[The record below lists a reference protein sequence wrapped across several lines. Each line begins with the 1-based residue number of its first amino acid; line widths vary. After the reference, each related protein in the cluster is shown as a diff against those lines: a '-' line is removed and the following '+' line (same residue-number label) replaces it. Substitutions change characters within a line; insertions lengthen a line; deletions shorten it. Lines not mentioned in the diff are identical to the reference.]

1 MNLTTLTH
9 RDALCLNARF
19 TSREEAIHALTQRLA
34 ALGKISSTEQFLEE
48 VYRRESLGPTAL
60 GEWLA
65 VPHGKTAAVKE
76 AAFAVATL
84 SEPLQWEGVDGP
96 EAVDLVVLLAIPP
109 NEAGTTHMQLLT
121 ALTTRLA
128 DDEIRARIQSATTP
142 DELLSALDDKGGTQ
156 PSASF
161 SNAPTIVCVTACPAG
176 IAHTYMAAEYLEK
189 AGRKLGVN
197 VYVEKQ
203 GANGIEGRLTAD
215 QLNSATACI
224 FAAEVA
230 IKESERFN
238 GIPAL
243 SVPVA
248 EPIRHAE
255 ALIQQALTLKRSDET
270 RTVQQDTQPV
280 KSVKTELKQALL
292 SGISFA
298 VPLIV
303 AGGTVLAVAVLLSQ
317 IFGLQDL
324 FNEENSW
331 LWMYRKLGG
340 GLLGILMVPVL
351 AAYTAYSL
359 ADKPALAPG
368 FAAGLAANMI
378 GSGFLGAVV
387 GGLIAGYLM
396 RWVKNHLRLSSKF
409 NGFLTFYLYP
419 VLGTLGAGSLM
430 LFVVGEPVA
439 WINNSLTAWLNGLSG
454 SNALLL
460 GAILGFMCSFDLGG
474 PVNKAAYAF
483 CLGAMANGVC
493 GPYAIFASTMKAVSR
508 VHITPHMHWDRE
520 WYFTTEES
528 RILLVNNMEEIL
540 CRLEQDNEY
549 KYYVL
554 DGQTA
559 ILEDYFAVKPENKDR
574 VKKQVEAGKL
584 IIGPWYTQTDT
595 TIVSAES
602 IVRNLMYGM
611 RDCLAFGEPM
621 KIGYLPDSFGMS
633 GQLPH
638 IYNGFGITRT
648 MFWRGCSERHGTD
661 KTEFLWQSSDGS
673 EVTAQVLP
681 LGYAIG
687 KYLPADENGLRKR
700 LDSYFDV
707 LEKASVTKEILLPN
721 GHDQM
726 PLQQNIFEVMDKL
739 GDAANLLI

>member
-1 MNLTTLTH
+1 MVLFYRAHWRDYKNDQVRIIMNLTTLTH

-60 GEWLA
+60 GEGLA

-396 RWVKNHLRLSSKF
+396 RWVKNHLRLGSKF

-483 CLGAMANGVC
+483 CLGAMANGVY
-493 GPYAIFASTMKAVSR
+493 GPYAIFASVKMVSAFTVTASTMLAPRLFKEFEIETGKSTWLLGLAGITEGAIPMAIEDPLR
-508 VHITPHMHWDRE
+508 VIGSFVLGSMVTGAIVGAMNIGLSTPGAGI
-520 WYFTTEES
+520 FS
-528 RILLVNNMEEIL
+528 LFLLH
-540 CRLEQDNEY
+540 DNGAGG
-549 KYYVL
+549 VMAAIGWFGAAL
-554 DGQTA
+554 VGAAISTA
-559 ILEDYFAVKPENKDR
+559 ILLMWRRHAVKHGNY
-574 VKKQVEAGKL
+574 L
-584 IIGPWYTQTDT
+584 TDG
-595 TIVSAES
+595 V
-602 IVRNLMYGM
+602 
-611 RDCLAFGEPM
+611 
-621 KIGYLPDSFGMS
+621 
-633 GQLPH
+633 
-638 IYNGFGITRT
+638 
-648 MFWRGCSERHGTD
+648 
-661 KTEFLWQSSDGS
+661 
-673 EVTAQVLP
+673 
-681 LGYAIG
+681 
-687 KYLPADENGLRKR
+687 
-700 LDSYFDV
+700 
-707 LEKASVTKEILLPN
+707 
-721 GHDQM
+721 M
-726 PLQQNIFEVMDKL
+726 P
-739 GDAANLLI
+739 

>member
-1 MNLTTLTH
+1 MVLFYRAHWRDYKNDQVRIMMNLTTLTH

-60 GEWLA
+60 GEGLA

-483 CLGAMANGVC
+483 CLGAMANGVY
-493 GPYAIFASTMKAVSR
+493 GPYAIFASVKMVSAFTVTASTMLAPRLFKEFEIETGKSTWLLGLAGITEGAIPMAIEDPLR
-508 VHITPHMHWDRE
+508 VIGSFVLGSMVTGAIVGAMNIGLSTPGAGI
-520 WYFTTEES
+520 F
-528 RILLVNNMEEIL
+528 LLFL
-540 CRLEQDNEY
+540 LHDNGAGG
-549 KYYVL
+549 VMAAIGWFGAAL
-554 DGQTA
+554 VGAAISTA
-559 ILEDYFAVKPENKDR
+559 ILLMWRRHAVKHGNY
-574 VKKQVEAGKL
+574 L
-584 IIGPWYTQTDT
+584 TDG
-595 TIVSAES
+595 V
-602 IVRNLMYGM
+602 
-611 RDCLAFGEPM
+611 
-621 KIGYLPDSFGMS
+621 
-633 GQLPH
+633 
-638 IYNGFGITRT
+638 
-648 MFWRGCSERHGTD
+648 
-661 KTEFLWQSSDGS
+661 
-673 EVTAQVLP
+673 
-681 LGYAIG
+681 
-687 KYLPADENGLRKR
+687 
-700 LDSYFDV
+700 
-707 LEKASVTKEILLPN
+707 
-721 GHDQM
+721 M
-726 PLQQNIFEVMDKL
+726 P
-739 GDAANLLI
+739 

>member
-34 ALGKISSTEQFLEE
+34 ALGKISSTEQFLKE

-60 GEWLA
+60 GEGLA

-203 GANGIEGRLTAD
+203 GANGIEGRLTAE

-255 ALIQQALTLKRSDET
+255 ALIQQALNLKRSDET

-280 KSVKTELKQALL
+280 KSLKTELKQALL

-340 GLLGILMVPVL
+340 GMLGILMVPVL

-396 RWVKNHLRLSSKF
+396 RWMKNHLRLSSKF

-483 CLGAMANGVC
+483 CLGAMANGVY
-493 GPYAIFASTMKAVSR
+493 GPYAIFASVKMVSAFTVTASTMLAPRLFKEFEIETGKSTWLLGLAGITEGAIPMAIEDPLR
-508 VHITPHMHWDRE
+508 VIGSFVLGSMVTGAIVGAMNIGLSTPGAGI
-520 WYFTTEES
+520 FS
-528 RILLVNNMEEIL
+528 LFLLH
-540 CRLEQDNEY
+540 DNGAGG
-549 KYYVL
+549 VMAAIGWFGAAL
-554 DGQTA
+554 VGAAISTA
-559 ILEDYFAVKPENKDR
+559 ILLIWRRHAVKHGNY
-574 VKKQVEAGKL
+574 L
-584 IIGPWYTQTDT
+584 I
-595 TIVSAES
+595 
-602 IVRNLMYGM
+602 
-611 RDCLAFGEPM
+611 
-621 KIGYLPDSFGMS
+621 
-633 GQLPH
+633 
-638 IYNGFGITRT
+638 
-648 MFWRGCSERHGTD
+648 
-661 KTEFLWQSSDGS
+661 DG
-673 EVTAQVLP
+673 VTP
-681 LGYAIG
+681 
-687 KYLPADENGLRKR
+687 
-700 LDSYFDV
+700 
-707 LEKASVTKEILLPN
+707 
-721 GHDQM
+721 
-726 PLQQNIFEVMDKL
+726 
-739 GDAANLLI
+739 

>member
-34 ALGKISSTEQFLEE
+34 ALGKISSTEQFLKE

-60 GEWLA
+60 GEGLA

-84 SEPLQWEGVDGP
+84 SEPLQWESVDGP

-255 ALIQQALTLKRSDET
+255 ALIQQSLTLERGDET

-387 GGLIAGYLM
+387 GGLIAGYLI
-396 RWVKNHLRLSSKF
+396 RWMKNHLRLSSKF
-409 NGFLTFYLYP
+409 NGFLTFYLYL

-483 CLGAMANGVC
+483 CLGAMANGVY
-493 GPYAIFASTMKAVSR
+493 GPYAIFASVKMVSAFTVTASTMLAPRLFKEFEIETGKSTWLLGLASITEGAIPMAIEDPLR
-508 VHITPHMHWDRE
+508 VIGSFVLGSMVTGAIVGAMNIGLSTPGAGI
-520 WYFTTEES
+520 FS
-528 RILLVNNMEEIL
+528 LFLLH
-540 CRLEQDNEY
+540 DNGAGG
-549 KYYVL
+549 VMAAIGWFGAAL
-554 DGQTA
+554 VGAAISTA
-559 ILEDYFAVKPENKDR
+559 ILLIWRRHAVKHGNY
-574 VKKQVEAGKL
+574 L
-584 IIGPWYTQTDT
+584 TD
-595 TIVSAES
+595 
-602 IVRNLMYGM
+602 G
-611 RDCLAFGEPM
+611 
-621 KIGYLPDSFGMS
+621 
-633 GQLPH
+633 
-638 IYNGFGITRT
+638 
-648 MFWRGCSERHGTD
+648 
-661 KTEFLWQSSDGS
+661 
-673 EVTAQVLP
+673 
-681 LGYAIG
+681 
-687 KYLPADENGLRKR
+687 
-700 LDSYFDV
+700 
-707 LEKASVTKEILLPN
+707 
-721 GHDQM
+721 
-726 PLQQNIFEVMDKL
+726 VMQ
-739 GDAANLLI
+739 

>member
-1 MNLTTLTH
+1 MVLFYRAHWRDYKNDQVRIMMNLTTLTH

-60 GEWLA
+60 GEGLA

-84 SEPLQWEGVDGP
+84 SEPLQWEGVDGL

-483 CLGAMANGVC
+483 CLGAMANGVY
-493 GPYAIFASTMKAVSR
+493 GPYAIFASVKMVSAFTVTASTMLAPRLFKEFEIETGKSTWLLGLAGITEGAIPMAIEDPLR
-508 VHITPHMHWDRE
+508 VIGSFVLGSMVTGAIVGAMNIGLSTPGAGI
-520 WYFTTEES
+520 FS
-528 RILLVNNMEEIL
+528 LFLLH
-540 CRLEQDNEY
+540 DNGAGG
-549 KYYVL
+549 VMAAIGWFGAAL
-554 DGQTA
+554 VGAAISTA
-559 ILEDYFAVKPENKDR
+559 ILLMWRRHAVKHGNY
-574 VKKQVEAGKL
+574 L
-584 IIGPWYTQTDT
+584 TDG
-595 TIVSAES
+595 V
-602 IVRNLMYGM
+602 
-611 RDCLAFGEPM
+611 
-621 KIGYLPDSFGMS
+621 
-633 GQLPH
+633 
-638 IYNGFGITRT
+638 
-648 MFWRGCSERHGTD
+648 
-661 KTEFLWQSSDGS
+661 
-673 EVTAQVLP
+673 
-681 LGYAIG
+681 
-687 KYLPADENGLRKR
+687 
-700 LDSYFDV
+700 
-707 LEKASVTKEILLPN
+707 
-721 GHDQM
+721 M
-726 PLQQNIFEVMDKL
+726 P
-739 GDAANLLI
+739 

>member
-1 MNLTTLTH
+1 MVLFYRAHWRDYKNDQVRIMMNLTTLTH

-60 GEWLA
+60 GEGLA

-378 GSGFLGAVV
+378 GPGFLGAVV

-483 CLGAMANGVC
+483 CLGAMANGVY
-493 GPYAIFASTMKAVSR
+493 GPYAIFASVKMVSAFTVTASTMLAPRLFKEFEIETGKSTWLLGLAGITEGAIPMAIEDPLR
-508 VHITPHMHWDRE
+508 VIGSFVLGSMVTGAIVGAMNIGLSTPGAGI
-520 WYFTTEES
+520 FS
-528 RILLVNNMEEIL
+528 LFLLH
-540 CRLEQDNEY
+540 DNGAGG
-549 KYYVL
+549 VMAAIGWFGAAL
-554 DGQTA
+554 VGAAISTA
-559 ILEDYFAVKPENKDR
+559 ILLMWRRHAVKHGNY
-574 VKKQVEAGKL
+574 L
-584 IIGPWYTQTDT
+584 TDG
-595 TIVSAES
+595 V
-602 IVRNLMYGM
+602 
-611 RDCLAFGEPM
+611 
-621 KIGYLPDSFGMS
+621 
-633 GQLPH
+633 
-638 IYNGFGITRT
+638 
-648 MFWRGCSERHGTD
+648 
-661 KTEFLWQSSDGS
+661 
-673 EVTAQVLP
+673 
-681 LGYAIG
+681 
-687 KYLPADENGLRKR
+687 
-700 LDSYFDV
+700 
-707 LEKASVTKEILLPN
+707 
-721 GHDQM
+721 M
-726 PLQQNIFEVMDKL
+726 P
-739 GDAANLLI
+739 

>member
-1 MNLTTLTH
+1 MVLFYRAHWRDYKNDQVRIMMNLTTLTH

-60 GEWLA
+60 GEGLA

-483 CLGAMANGVC
+483 CLGAMANGVY
-493 GPYAIFASTMKAVSR
+493 GPYAIFASVKMVSAFTVTASTMLAPRLFKEFEIETGKSTWLLGLAGITEGAIPMAIEDPLR
-508 VHITPHMHWDRE
+508 VIGSFVLGSMVTGAIVGAMNIGLSTPGAGI
-520 WYFTTEES
+520 FS
-528 RILLVNNMEEIL
+528 LFLLHDNGAGGVMAEIGWFGAAL
-540 CRLEQDNEY
+540 
-549 KYYVL
+549 V
-554 DGQTA
+554 GAAISTA
-559 ILEDYFAVKPENKDR
+559 ILLIWRRHAVKHGNY
-574 VKKQVEAGKL
+574 L
-584 IIGPWYTQTDT
+584 TDG
-595 TIVSAES
+595 V
-602 IVRNLMYGM
+602 
-611 RDCLAFGEPM
+611 
-621 KIGYLPDSFGMS
+621 
-633 GQLPH
+633 
-638 IYNGFGITRT
+638 
-648 MFWRGCSERHGTD
+648 
-661 KTEFLWQSSDGS
+661 
-673 EVTAQVLP
+673 
-681 LGYAIG
+681 
-687 KYLPADENGLRKR
+687 
-700 LDSYFDV
+700 
-707 LEKASVTKEILLPN
+707 
-721 GHDQM
+721 M
-726 PLQQNIFEVMDKL
+726 P
-739 GDAANLLI
+739 

>member
-1 MNLTTLTH
+1 MVFFYRARWRDYKNDQVRIMMNLTTLTH

-19 TSREEAIHALTQRLA
+19 TSREEAIHVLTQRLA

-60 GEWLA
+60 GEGLA

-483 CLGAMANGVC
+483 CLGAMANGVY
-493 GPYAIFASTMKAVSR
+493 GPYAIFASVKMVSAFTVTASTMLAPRLFKEFEIETGKSTWLLGLAGITEGAIPMAIEDPLR
-508 VHITPHMHWDRE
+508 VIGSFVLGSMVTGAIVGAMNIGLSTPGAGI
-520 WYFTTEES
+520 FS
-528 RILLVNNMEEIL
+528 LFLLH
-540 CRLEQDNEY
+540 DNGAGG
-549 KYYVL
+549 VMAAIGWFGAAL
-554 DGQTA
+554 VGAAISTA
-559 ILEDYFAVKPENKDR
+559 ILLMWRCHAVKHGNY
-574 VKKQVEAGKL
+574 L
-584 IIGPWYTQTDT
+584 TDG
-595 TIVSAES
+595 V
-602 IVRNLMYGM
+602 
-611 RDCLAFGEPM
+611 
-621 KIGYLPDSFGMS
+621 
-633 GQLPH
+633 
-638 IYNGFGITRT
+638 
-648 MFWRGCSERHGTD
+648 
-661 KTEFLWQSSDGS
+661 
-673 EVTAQVLP
+673 
-681 LGYAIG
+681 
-687 KYLPADENGLRKR
+687 
-700 LDSYFDV
+700 
-707 LEKASVTKEILLPN
+707 
-721 GHDQM
+721 M
-726 PLQQNIFEVMDKL
+726 P
-739 GDAANLLI
+739 

>member
-1 MNLTTLTH
+1 MVLFYRAHWRDYKNDQVRIMMNLTTLTH

-60 GEWLA
+60 GEGLA

-76 AAFAVATL
+76 AAFAVSTL

-483 CLGAMANGVC
+483 CLGAMANGVY
-493 GPYAIFASTMKAVSR
+493 GPYAIFASVKMVSAFTVTASTMLAPCLFKEFEIETGKSTWLLGLAGITEGAIPMAIEDPLR
-508 VHITPHMHWDRE
+508 VIGSFVLGSMVTGAIVGAMNIGLSTPGAGI
-520 WYFTTEES
+520 FS
-528 RILLVNNMEEIL
+528 LFLLH
-540 CRLEQDNEY
+540 DNGAGG
-549 KYYVL
+549 VMAAIGWFGAAL
-554 DGQTA
+554 VGAAISTA
-559 ILEDYFAVKPENKDR
+559 ILLIWRRHAVKHGNY
-574 VKKQVEAGKL
+574 L
-584 IIGPWYTQTDT
+584 TDG
-595 TIVSAES
+595 V
-602 IVRNLMYGM
+602 
-611 RDCLAFGEPM
+611 
-621 KIGYLPDSFGMS
+621 
-633 GQLPH
+633 
-638 IYNGFGITRT
+638 
-648 MFWRGCSERHGTD
+648 
-661 KTEFLWQSSDGS
+661 
-673 EVTAQVLP
+673 
-681 LGYAIG
+681 
-687 KYLPADENGLRKR
+687 
-700 LDSYFDV
+700 
-707 LEKASVTKEILLPN
+707 
-721 GHDQM
+721 M
-726 PLQQNIFEVMDKL
+726 P
-739 GDAANLLI
+739 

>member
-1 MNLTTLTH
+1 MVLFYRAHWRDYKNDQVRIMMNLTTLTH

-60 GEWLA
+60 GEGLA

-96 EAVDLVVLLAIPP
+96 EAVDLVVLLAIPL

-483 CLGAMANGVC
+483 CLGAMANGVY
-493 GPYAIFASTMKAVSR
+493 GPYAIFASVKMVSAFTVTASTMLAPRLFKEFEIETGKSTWLLGLAGITEGAIPMAIEDPLR
-508 VHITPHMHWDRE
+508 VIGSFVLGSMVTGAIVGAMNIGLSTPGAGI
-520 WYFTTEES
+520 FS
-528 RILLVNNMEEIL
+528 LFLLH
-540 CRLEQDNEY
+540 DNGAGG
-549 KYYVL
+549 VMAAIGWFGAAL
-554 DGQTA
+554 VGAAISTA
-559 ILEDYFAVKPENKDR
+559 ILLIWRRHAVKHGNY
-574 VKKQVEAGKL
+574 L
-584 IIGPWYTQTDT
+584 TDG
-595 TIVSAES
+595 V
-602 IVRNLMYGM
+602 
-611 RDCLAFGEPM
+611 
-621 KIGYLPDSFGMS
+621 
-633 GQLPH
+633 
-638 IYNGFGITRT
+638 
-648 MFWRGCSERHGTD
+648 
-661 KTEFLWQSSDGS
+661 
-673 EVTAQVLP
+673 
-681 LGYAIG
+681 
-687 KYLPADENGLRKR
+687 
-700 LDSYFDV
+700 
-707 LEKASVTKEILLPN
+707 
-721 GHDQM
+721 M
-726 PLQQNIFEVMDKL
+726 P
-739 GDAANLLI
+739 

>member
-1 MNLTTLTH
+1 MVLFYRAHWRDYKNDQVRIMMNLTTLTH

-60 GEWLA
+60 GEGLA

-483 CLGAMANGVC
+483 CLGAMANGVY
-493 GPYAIFASTMKAVSR
+493 GPYAIFASVKMVSAFTVTASTMLAPRLFKEFEIETGKSTWLLGLAGITEGAIPMAIEDPLR
-508 VHITPHMHWDRE
+508 VIGSFVLGSMVTGAIVGAMNIGLSTPGAGI
-520 WYFTTEES
+520 FS
-528 RILLVNNMEEIL
+528 LFLLH
-540 CRLEQDNEY
+540 DNGAGG
-549 KYYVL
+549 VMAAIGWFGAAL
-554 DGQTA
+554 VGAAISTA
-559 ILEDYFAVKPENKDR
+559 ILLIWRRHAVKHGN
-574 VKKQVEAGKL
+574 
-584 IIGPWYTQTDT
+584 
-595 TIVSAES
+595 
-602 IVRNLMYGM
+602 
-611 RDCLAFGEPM
+611 
-621 KIGYLPDSFGMS
+621 YLPDG
-633 GQLPH
+633 
-638 IYNGFGITRT
+638 
-648 MFWRGCSERHGTD
+648 
-661 KTEFLWQSSDGS
+661 
-673 EVTAQVLP
+673 V
-681 LGYAIG
+681 
-687 KYLPADENGLRKR
+687 
-700 LDSYFDV
+700 
-707 LEKASVTKEILLPN
+707 
-721 GHDQM
+721 M
-726 PLQQNIFEVMDKL
+726 P
-739 GDAANLLI
+739 

>member
-60 GEWLA
+60 GEGLA

-224 FAAEVA
+224 FAPEVA

-483 CLGAMANGVC
+483 CLGAMANGVY
-493 GPYAIFASTMKAVSR
+493 GPYAIFASVKMVSAFTVTASTMLAPRLFKEFEIETGKSTWLLGLAGITEGAIPMAIEDPLR
-508 VHITPHMHWDRE
+508 VIGSFVLGSMVTGAIVGAMNIGLSTPGAGI
-520 WYFTTEES
+520 FS
-528 RILLVNNMEEIL
+528 LFLLH
-540 CRLEQDNEY
+540 DNGAGG
-549 KYYVL
+549 VMAAIGWFGAAL
-554 DGQTA
+554 VGAAISTA
-559 ILEDYFAVKPENKDR
+559 ILLIWRRHAVKHGNY
-574 VKKQVEAGKL
+574 L
-584 IIGPWYTQTDT
+584 TDG
-595 TIVSAES
+595 V
-602 IVRNLMYGM
+602 
-611 RDCLAFGEPM
+611 
-621 KIGYLPDSFGMS
+621 
-633 GQLPH
+633 
-638 IYNGFGITRT
+638 
-648 MFWRGCSERHGTD
+648 
-661 KTEFLWQSSDGS
+661 
-673 EVTAQVLP
+673 
-681 LGYAIG
+681 
-687 KYLPADENGLRKR
+687 
-700 LDSYFDV
+700 
-707 LEKASVTKEILLPN
+707 
-721 GHDQM
+721 M
-726 PLQQNIFEVMDKL
+726 P
-739 GDAANLLI
+739 

>member
-1 MNLTTLTH
+1 MVLFYRAHWRDYKNDQVRIMMNLTTLTH

-60 GEWLA
+60 GEGLA

-142 DELLSALDDKGGTQ
+142 DELLSALDDKGDTQ

-243 SVPVA
+243 SVRVA

-255 ALIQQALTLKRSDET
+255 ALMQQALTLKRSDET

-483 CLGAMANGVC
+483 CLGAMANGVY
-493 GPYAIFASTMKAVSR
+493 GPYAIFASVKMVSAFTVTASTMLAPRLFKEFEIETGKSTWLLGLAGITEGAIPMAIEDPLR
-508 VHITPHMHWDRE
+508 VIGSFVLGSMVTGAIVGAMNIGLSTPGAGI
-520 WYFTTEES
+520 FS
-528 RILLVNNMEEIL
+528 LFLLH
-540 CRLEQDNEY
+540 DNGAGG
-549 KYYVL
+549 VIAAIGWFGAAL
-554 DGQTA
+554 VGAAISTA
-559 ILEDYFAVKPENKDR
+559 ILLIWRRHAVKHGNY
-574 VKKQVEAGKL
+574 L
-584 IIGPWYTQTDT
+584 TDG
-595 TIVSAES
+595 V
-602 IVRNLMYGM
+602 
-611 RDCLAFGEPM
+611 
-621 KIGYLPDSFGMS
+621 
-633 GQLPH
+633 
-638 IYNGFGITRT
+638 
-648 MFWRGCSERHGTD
+648 
-661 KTEFLWQSSDGS
+661 
-673 EVTAQVLP
+673 
-681 LGYAIG
+681 
-687 KYLPADENGLRKR
+687 
-700 LDSYFDV
+700 
-707 LEKASVTKEILLPN
+707 
-721 GHDQM
+721 M
-726 PLQQNIFEVMDKL
+726 P
-739 GDAANLLI
+739 

>member
-1 MNLTTLTH
+1 MVLFYRAHWRDYKNDQVRIMMNLTTLTH

-60 GEWLA
+60 GEGLA

-76 AAFAVATL
+76 AAFVVATL

-483 CLGAMANGVC
+483 CLGAMANGVY
-493 GPYAIFASTMKAVSR
+493 GPYAIFASVKMVSAFTVTASTMLAPRLFKEFEIETGKSTWLLGLAGITEGAIPMAIEDPLR
-508 VHITPHMHWDRE
+508 VIGSFVLGSIVTGAIVGAMNIGLSTPGAGI
-520 WYFTTEES
+520 FS
-528 RILLVNNMEEIL
+528 LFLLH
-540 CRLEQDNEY
+540 DNGAGG
-549 KYYVL
+549 VMAAIGWFGAAL
-554 DGQTA
+554 VGAAISTA
-559 ILEDYFAVKPENKDR
+559 ILLIWRRHAVKHGNY
-574 VKKQVEAGKL
+574 L
-584 IIGPWYTQTDT
+584 TDG
-595 TIVSAES
+595 V
-602 IVRNLMYGM
+602 
-611 RDCLAFGEPM
+611 
-621 KIGYLPDSFGMS
+621 
-633 GQLPH
+633 
-638 IYNGFGITRT
+638 
-648 MFWRGCSERHGTD
+648 
-661 KTEFLWQSSDGS
+661 
-673 EVTAQVLP
+673 
-681 LGYAIG
+681 
-687 KYLPADENGLRKR
+687 
-700 LDSYFDV
+700 
-707 LEKASVTKEILLPN
+707 
-721 GHDQM
+721 M
-726 PLQQNIFEVMDKL
+726 P
-739 GDAANLLI
+739 

>member
-1 MNLTTLTH
+1 MVLFYRAHWRDYKNDQVRIMMNLTTLTH

-60 GEWLA
+60 GEGLA

-142 DELLSALDDKGGTQ
+142 DELLSALDDKGDTQ

-243 SVPVA
+243 SVRVA

-255 ALIQQALTLKRSDET
+255 ALMQQALTLKRSDET

-483 CLGAMANGVC
+483 CLGAMANGVY
-493 GPYAIFASTMKAVSR
+493 GPHAIFASVKMVSAFTVTASTMLAPRLFKEFEIETGKSTWLLGLAGITEGAIPMAIEDPLR
-508 VHITPHMHWDRE
+508 VIGSFVLGSMVTGAIVGAMNIGLSTPGAGI
-520 WYFTTEES
+520 FS
-528 RILLVNNMEEIL
+528 LFLLH
-540 CRLEQDNEY
+540 DNGAGG
-549 KYYVL
+549 VMAAIGWFGAAL
-554 DGQTA
+554 VGAAISTA
-559 ILEDYFAVKPENKDR
+559 ILLIWRRHAVKHGNY
-574 VKKQVEAGKL
+574 L
-584 IIGPWYTQTDT
+584 TDG
-595 TIVSAES
+595 V
-602 IVRNLMYGM
+602 
-611 RDCLAFGEPM
+611 
-621 KIGYLPDSFGMS
+621 
-633 GQLPH
+633 
-638 IYNGFGITRT
+638 
-648 MFWRGCSERHGTD
+648 
-661 KTEFLWQSSDGS
+661 
-673 EVTAQVLP
+673 
-681 LGYAIG
+681 
-687 KYLPADENGLRKR
+687 
-700 LDSYFDV
+700 
-707 LEKASVTKEILLPN
+707 
-721 GHDQM
+721 M
-726 PLQQNIFEVMDKL
+726 P
-739 GDAANLLI
+739 

>member
-1 MNLTTLTH
+1 MVLFYRAHWRDYKNDQVRIMMNLTTLTH

-60 GEWLA
+60 GEGLA

-396 RWVKNHLRLSSKF
+396 HWVKNHLRLSSKF

-483 CLGAMANGVC
+483 CLGAMANGVY
-493 GPYAIFASTMKAVSR
+493 GPYAIFASVKMVSAFTVTASTMLAPRLFKEFEIETGKSTWLLGLAGITEGAIPMAIEDPLR
-508 VHITPHMHWDRE
+508 VIGSFVLGSMVTGAIVGAMNIGLSTPGAGI
-520 WYFTTEES
+520 FS
-528 RILLVNNMEEIL
+528 LFLLH
-540 CRLEQDNEY
+540 DNGAGG
-549 KYYVL
+549 VMAAIGWFGAAL
-554 DGQTA
+554 VGAAISTA
-559 ILEDYFAVKPENKDR
+559 ILLMWRRHAVKHGNY
-574 VKKQVEAGKL
+574 L
-584 IIGPWYTQTDT
+584 TDG
-595 TIVSAES
+595 V
-602 IVRNLMYGM
+602 
-611 RDCLAFGEPM
+611 
-621 KIGYLPDSFGMS
+621 
-633 GQLPH
+633 
-638 IYNGFGITRT
+638 
-648 MFWRGCSERHGTD
+648 
-661 KTEFLWQSSDGS
+661 
-673 EVTAQVLP
+673 
-681 LGYAIG
+681 
-687 KYLPADENGLRKR
+687 
-700 LDSYFDV
+700 
-707 LEKASVTKEILLPN
+707 
-721 GHDQM
+721 M
-726 PLQQNIFEVMDKL
+726 P
-739 GDAANLLI
+739 

>member
-1 MNLTTLTH
+1 MVLFYRAHWRDYKNDQVRIMMNLTTLTH

-60 GEWLA
+60 GEGLA

-359 ADKPALAPG
+359 ADKPTLAPG

-483 CLGAMANGVC
+483 CLGAMANGVY
-493 GPYAIFASTMKAVSR
+493 GPYAIFASVKMVSAFTVTASTMLAPRLFKEFEIETGKSTWLLGLAGITEGAIPMAIEDPLR
-508 VHITPHMHWDRE
+508 VIGSFVLGSMVTGAIVGAMNIGLSTPGAGI
-520 WYFTTEES
+520 FS
-528 RILLVNNMEEIL
+528 LFLLH
-540 CRLEQDNEY
+540 DNGAGG
-549 KYYVL
+549 VMAAIGWFGAAL
-554 DGQTA
+554 VGAAISTA
-559 ILEDYFAVKPENKDR
+559 ILLMWRRHAVKHGNY
-574 VKKQVEAGKL
+574 L
-584 IIGPWYTQTDT
+584 TDG
-595 TIVSAES
+595 V
-602 IVRNLMYGM
+602 
-611 RDCLAFGEPM
+611 
-621 KIGYLPDSFGMS
+621 
-633 GQLPH
+633 
-638 IYNGFGITRT
+638 
-648 MFWRGCSERHGTD
+648 
-661 KTEFLWQSSDGS
+661 
-673 EVTAQVLP
+673 
-681 LGYAIG
+681 
-687 KYLPADENGLRKR
+687 
-700 LDSYFDV
+700 
-707 LEKASVTKEILLPN
+707 
-721 GHDQM
+721 M
-726 PLQQNIFEVMDKL
+726 P
-739 GDAANLLI
+739 

>member
-1 MNLTTLTH
+1 MVLFYRAHWRDYKNDQVRIMMNLTTLTH

-60 GEWLA
+60 GEGLA

-203 GANGIEGRLTAD
+203 GANGMEGRLTAD

-460 GAILGFMCSFDLGG
+460 DAILGFMCSFDLGG

-483 CLGAMANGVC
+483 CLGAMANGVY
-493 GPYAIFASTMKAVSR
+493 GPYAIFASVKMVSAFTVTASTMLAPRLFKEFEIETGKSTWLLGLAGITEGAIPMAIEDPLR
-508 VHITPHMHWDRE
+508 VIGSFVLGSMVTGAIVGAMNIGLSTPGAGI
-520 WYFTTEES
+520 FS
-528 RILLVNNMEEIL
+528 LFLLH
-540 CRLEQDNEY
+540 DNGAGG
-549 KYYVL
+549 VMAAIGWFGAAL
-554 DGQTA
+554 VGAAISTA
-559 ILEDYFAVKPENKDR
+559 ILLIWRRHAVKHGNY
-574 VKKQVEAGKL
+574 L
-584 IIGPWYTQTDT
+584 TDG
-595 TIVSAES
+595 V
-602 IVRNLMYGM
+602 
-611 RDCLAFGEPM
+611 
-621 KIGYLPDSFGMS
+621 
-633 GQLPH
+633 
-638 IYNGFGITRT
+638 
-648 MFWRGCSERHGTD
+648 
-661 KTEFLWQSSDGS
+661 
-673 EVTAQVLP
+673 
-681 LGYAIG
+681 
-687 KYLPADENGLRKR
+687 
-700 LDSYFDV
+700 
-707 LEKASVTKEILLPN
+707 
-721 GHDQM
+721 M
-726 PLQQNIFEVMDKL
+726 P
-739 GDAANLLI
+739 

>member
-1 MNLTTLTH
+1 MVLFYRAHWRDYKNDQVRIMMNLTTLTH

-48 VYRRESLGPTAL
+48 VYRRESLGPTDL
-60 GEWLA
+60 GEGLA

-483 CLGAMANGVC
+483 CLGAMANGVY
-493 GPYAIFASTMKAVSR
+493 GPYAIFASVKMVSAFTVTASTMLAPRLFKEFEIETGKSTWLLGLAGITEGAIPMAIEDPLR
-508 VHITPHMHWDRE
+508 VIGSFVLGSMVTGAIVGAMNIGLSTPGAGI
-520 WYFTTEES
+520 FS
-528 RILLVNNMEEIL
+528 LFLLH
-540 CRLEQDNEY
+540 DNGAGG
-549 KYYVL
+549 VMAAIGWFGAAL
-554 DGQTA
+554 VGAAISTA
-559 ILEDYFAVKPENKDR
+559 ILLIWRRHAVKHGNY
-574 VKKQVEAGKL
+574 L
-584 IIGPWYTQTDT
+584 TDG
-595 TIVSAES
+595 V
-602 IVRNLMYGM
+602 
-611 RDCLAFGEPM
+611 
-621 KIGYLPDSFGMS
+621 
-633 GQLPH
+633 
-638 IYNGFGITRT
+638 
-648 MFWRGCSERHGTD
+648 
-661 KTEFLWQSSDGS
+661 
-673 EVTAQVLP
+673 
-681 LGYAIG
+681 
-687 KYLPADENGLRKR
+687 
-700 LDSYFDV
+700 
-707 LEKASVTKEILLPN
+707 
-721 GHDQM
+721 M
-726 PLQQNIFEVMDKL
+726 P
-739 GDAANLLI
+739 

>member
-1 MNLTTLTH
+1 MVLFYRVHWRDYKNDQVRIMMNLTTLTH

-60 GEWLA
+60 GEGLA

-483 CLGAMANGVC
+483 CLGAMANGVY
-493 GPYAIFASTMKAVSR
+493 GPYAIFASVKMVSAFTVTASTMLAPRLFKEFEIETGKSTWLLGLAGITEGAIPMAIEDPLR
-508 VHITPHMHWDRE
+508 VIGSFVLGSMVTGAIVGAMNIGLSTPGAGI
-520 WYFTTEES
+520 FS
-528 RILLVNNMEEIL
+528 LFLLH
-540 CRLEQDNEY
+540 DNGAGG
-549 KYYVL
+549 VMAAIGWFGAAL
-554 DGQTA
+554 VGAAISTA
-559 ILEDYFAVKPENKDR
+559 ILLMWRRHAVKHGNY
-574 VKKQVEAGKL
+574 L
-584 IIGPWYTQTDT
+584 TDG
-595 TIVSAES
+595 V
-602 IVRNLMYGM
+602 
-611 RDCLAFGEPM
+611 
-621 KIGYLPDSFGMS
+621 
-633 GQLPH
+633 
-638 IYNGFGITRT
+638 
-648 MFWRGCSERHGTD
+648 
-661 KTEFLWQSSDGS
+661 
-673 EVTAQVLP
+673 
-681 LGYAIG
+681 
-687 KYLPADENGLRKR
+687 
-700 LDSYFDV
+700 
-707 LEKASVTKEILLPN
+707 
-721 GHDQM
+721 M
-726 PLQQNIFEVMDKL
+726 P
-739 GDAANLLI
+739 

>member
-60 GEWLA
+60 GEGLA

-409 NGFLTFYLYP
+409 NGFLTFCLYP

-483 CLGAMANGVC
+483 CLGAMANGVY
-493 GPYAIFASTMKAVSR
+493 GPYAIFASVKMVSAFTVTASTMLAPRLFKEFEIETGKSTWLLGLAGITEGAIPMAIEDPLR
-508 VHITPHMHWDRE
+508 VIGSFVLGSMVTGAIVGAMNIGLSTPGAGI
-520 WYFTTEES
+520 FS
-528 RILLVNNMEEIL
+528 LFLLH
-540 CRLEQDNEY
+540 DNGAGG
-549 KYYVL
+549 VMAAIGWFGAAL
-554 DGQTA
+554 VGAAISTA
-559 ILEDYFAVKPENKDR
+559 ILLIWRRHAVKHGNY
-574 VKKQVEAGKL
+574 L
-584 IIGPWYTQTDT
+584 TDG
-595 TIVSAES
+595 V
-602 IVRNLMYGM
+602 
-611 RDCLAFGEPM
+611 
-621 KIGYLPDSFGMS
+621 
-633 GQLPH
+633 
-638 IYNGFGITRT
+638 
-648 MFWRGCSERHGTD
+648 
-661 KTEFLWQSSDGS
+661 
-673 EVTAQVLP
+673 
-681 LGYAIG
+681 
-687 KYLPADENGLRKR
+687 
-700 LDSYFDV
+700 
-707 LEKASVTKEILLPN
+707 
-721 GHDQM
+721 M
-726 PLQQNIFEVMDKL
+726 P
-739 GDAANLLI
+739 